1 MESAA
6 ENWRKKDWK
15 DAGKMYREE
24 IRGTGKQRIAE
35 RCIASDADAVKR
47 QLYAKVQ
54 GRCTVKK
61 YAVLE

>member
-1 MESAA
+1 
-6 ENWRKKDWK
+6 
-15 DAGKMYREE
+15 MYREE

-61 YAVLE
+61 YAVLENSGLLNGA